1 MDALQKRIAGIE
13 KLLTPTQVAEILGV
27 GVETLNH
34 WRHTKRYALNFVRI
48 GRCVRYRQ
56 TDVENFIKTRTVYI
70 R

>member
-34 WRHTKRYALNFVRI
+34 WRHTKRY
-48 GRCVRYRQ
+48 
-56 TDVENFIKTRTVYI
+56 DS
-70 R
+70 